1 MMFRKISKTDYLSYY
16 TLINQ
21 FRETVFNQAEFNTY
35 IDTLP
40 SNIEIWVIEENF
52 TIIATATI
60 IIEPKLIFNLCKF
73 AHLEDVCVLES
84 HRQNNIGSYLLKCI
98 QEQCRLHKC
107 RKITLACNE
116 TIQKFYIKNGF
127 EVRGVQC
134 SLLL

>member
-1 MMFRKISKTDYLSYY
+1 MIFRKVTKTDYVSYY

-21 FRETVFNQAEFNTY
+21 FRETMFSKEDFDIY

-40 SNIEIWVIEENF
+40 SNIEIWVLEEHMM
-52 TIIATATI
+52 IIASATI

-73 AHLEDVCVLES
+73 AHIEDVCVLES
-84 HRQNNIGSYLLKCI
+84 HRQNNVGSYLLKCVR
-98 QEQCRLHKC
+98 EQCILHGC
-107 RKITLACNE
+107 RKITLVCNQN
-116 TIQKFYIKNGF
+116 IQNFYTKNGF